1 MRALGPLT
9 DRCWL
14 CLVAQKHAIAVAILV
29 GEILFVIIPNVLAVR
44 ELPRDGAWWCA
55 GARPLPS
62 GRYPGVLLVLPHHTC
77 IFPPSNFA
85 LPVVQIE
92 KEKFKLF
99 FILMHVPS
107 TVVKH
112 LTHAAQAGYEK
123 MKIQVSAERTEDGG
137 DADEHSDDEGEVCSW
152 GR

>member
-1 MRALGPLT
+1 MTCRLPTASQWPVL
-9 DRCWL
+9 WL
-14 CLVAQKHAIAVAILV
+14 SFSHSSVTCASSSSYVA
-29 GEILFVIIPNVLAVR
+29 
-44 ELPRDGAWWCA
+44 
-55 GARPLPS
+55 S
-62 GRYPGVLLVLPHHTC
+62 
-77 IFPPSNFA
+77 
-85 LPVVQIE
+85 PVVQIE